1 MLRMQSIK
9 IQPQR
14 YQAAPISVMA
24 DDAIMGTKK
33 SARARSSKGCG
44 IESGFLYVER
54 RQAIRFLD
62 GGLSQMDGRVERAD
76 PGGPAAHSYYA
87 ATTESSG

>member
-1 MLRMQSIK
+1 MQSIK

-24 DDAIMGTKK
+24 DDATMGTKNP
-33 SARARSSKGCG
+33 CG
-44 IESGFLYVER
+44 RTFQKYVGSETGFLYVER

-62 GGLSQMDGRVERAD
+62 GGLSQMDERVSART
-76 PGGPAAHSYYA
+76 GGPATHSYYA